1 MNIAKEIKFTFEKPA
16 VLPIRKTETVNIF
29 AIGLLKNQ
37 VFAKHKTQ
45 QPALL
50 VVLQGALLFRINS
63 EEIKLS
69 ALDTYQIPVDIEH
82 DVTGMGEENIFLITK
97 EKI

>member
-1 MNIAKEIKFTFEKPA
+1 MNIAKEITFSGEKPFVLA
-16 VLPIRKTETVNIF
+16 IRNTEIATVFAVGLIKDQVLP
-29 AIGLLKNQ
+29 
-37 VFAKHKTQ
+37 KHKTQ
-45 QPALL
+45 LPTLL
-50 VVLQGALLFRINS
+50 IVLRGSILFRINS

-69 ALDTYQIPVDIEH
+69 ALDTYQIPIDKEH